1 MADRTTLIML
11 LFQPLVIAVLIC
23 LVFNQAPTVDFLLVI
38 SAMWFGCSSAAP
50 QMVKERAIYR
60 RERMVNLRL
69 DAYLFSKLLPLM
81 VLTVVQVSMMLL
93 IAALFGDTEGSLMR
107 RFLALLLAGWNGVA
121 MGLLISAVASTAEKA
136 LALVPLVLI
145 PQIVLGGF
153 LIAVSDMNLGTNMI
167 SRIAAARW
175 ATQACNVATLNGRP
189 VVVELLLEQNLKQL
203 KNLYPTQS
211 FRELEDRVQFLVKN
225 EGQVV
230 SKSYE
235 YRESIAVMFA
245 YATILCAAT
254 VVMLWRQDLL

>member
-1 MADRTTLIML
+1 LIML
-11 LFQPLVIAVLIC
+11 LVQPLVIAILIC
-23 LVFNQAPTVDFLLVI
+23 LVFSQTPTVDFLLVI

-60 RERMVNLRL
+60 RERMLNLRL

-81 VLTVVQVSMMLL
+81 LLTTVQVIVMLL

-107 RFLALLLAGWNGVA
+107 RFPALLLAGWNGVA
-121 MGLLISAVASTAEKA
+121 IGLLISAVSATAEKA
-136 LALVPLVLI
+136 MAIVPLVLI

-153 LIAVSDMNLGTNMI
+153 LIAVSDMNLGTNII

-189 VVVELLLEQNLKQL
+189 IVVELLLEQNLKQL
-203 KNLYPTQS
+203 KNLYPGQS
-211 FRELEDRVQFLVKN
+211 FSELEDRVQFLVEHK
-225 EGQVV
+225 GKSVH
-230 SKSYE
+230 KSYE

-245 YATILCAAT
+245 YAAILCAAT